1 MMKCVRSGNS
11 LKPVTDDEP
20 LYFLVIRF
28 IERGR
33 DDVIFRTGDKQ
44 QGRALFLEADPGDTD
59 NGLRATL
66 RDSGTTML
74 IYRPPSA
81 L

>member
-44 QGRALFLEADPGDTD
+44 QGRALFLEAAKIDLGGLIGSNGDK
-59 NGLRATL
+59 L
-66 RDSGTTML
+66 
-74 IYRPPSA
+74 
-81 L
+81 